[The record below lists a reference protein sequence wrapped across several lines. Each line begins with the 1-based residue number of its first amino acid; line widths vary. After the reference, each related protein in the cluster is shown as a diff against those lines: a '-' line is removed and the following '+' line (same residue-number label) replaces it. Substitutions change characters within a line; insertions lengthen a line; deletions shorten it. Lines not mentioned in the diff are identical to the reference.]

1 MKKTLFILVIIG
13 MMLLAGSLSAK
24 SSELLQAFD
33 ISPNPMG
40 NYTYVTLE
48 FDRASNVY
56 VYIEEQG
63 GAIVKTL
70 YNGVVNRGVS
80 LSWDRITDSGYYATS
95 GLYSVVVV
103 YEGRYT
109 STKKTLILK

>member
-40 NYTYVTLE
+40 NYTIVTLE
-48 FDRASNVY
+48 FDHASNVY

-80 LSWDRITDSGYYATS
+80 LSWDRITDCGYYATS